1 MASKD
6 YKFNITANNKTQQ
19 AFNQVNRSLDKT
31 SKSMAFMKKSFVG
44 LLGTAAIA
52 NFSRQTLQTADDL
65 AKVSSSIGV
74 GAEFLQ
80 RFQFAAEQSGVSAE
94 GFDKSMRFF
103 SKTMGEATM
112 GLGLGL
118 DAIQQLGVSLQDTE
132 GNTKSIDDL
141 FIEMMHTLDGVTNAT
156 EKAGLATKLFGR
168 AGIPMVNMIRD
179 GHQAMLDLAAVA
191 PGVLTDEDTKRAEE
205 FNDAMNVLARTVRG
219 PVQSAII
226 SLVNLPSKIKET
238 LTDVLFDNDAF
249 NPQQAEQ
256 FFGKLNAGVTK
267 TNEELKIVDKRVIAF
282 AERINESLKT
292 PTEKIADFK
301 EELEEAVKA
310 GIFDKSKVEA
320 AVAVF
325 RESVTKGAED
335 TIDVVK
341 DFKDTIE
348 GTLETAFEDFFDHTS
363 DGFMDLKGLF
373 RQVINEMIKEALRL
387 QVIAPLISALTG
399 KGGPFE
405 KLGDLFRA
413 DGGPVRAGRS
423 YIVGERGPELFTP
436 SASGHI
442 VPNDQL
448 SGGGVVV
455 NQTINLTTG
464 VVPTVRA
471 EVQKMMPQIA
481 EVTKGAVAEA
491 AMRGGSYRRALQ
503 GG

>member
-1 MASKD
+1 MANKD
-6 YKFNITANNKTQQ
+6 YRFNITAQNKTQQ

-118 DAIQQLGVSLQDTE
+118 DAIQQLGVSLQDAE
-132 GNTKSIDDL
+132 GNTKSIDAL

-179 GHQAMLDLAAVA
+179 GHQAMLDLAEVA

-226 SLVNLPSKIKET
+226 SLVNLPSTIKET
-238 LTDVLFDNDAF
+238 LTDVFFDNDAF
-249 NPQQAEQ
+249 NPQQLEQ
-256 FFGKLNAGVTK
+256 FFGRVNAGVTK
-267 TNEELKIVDKRVIAF
+267 TGEELKIVDKRVIAF

-292 PTEKIADFK
+292 PTEKIADFR
-301 EELEEAVKA
+301 EELEEAVQA

-325 RESVTKGAED
+325 SESVTKGVED
-335 TIDVVK
+335 TMTVVK
-341 DFKDTIE
+341 QFEDTIE
-348 GTLETAFEDFFDHTS
+348 GSLESAFENFFDHTS
-363 DGFMDLKGLF
+363 DGFMDIKSLF
-373 RQVINEMIKEALRL
+373 KQVINDMIKEALRL
-387 QVIAPLISALTG
+387 QVIAPLISALMS
-399 KGGPFE
+399 GPFS
-405 KLGDLFRA
+405 KFGDLFKA
-413 DGGPVRAGRS
+413 DGGPVSAGRS

-436 SASGHI
+436 GASGNI
-442 VPNDQL
+442 TPNHQL
-448 SGGGVVV
+448 GGGGIIV
-455 NQTINLTTG
+455 NQSINLTTG

>member
-1 MASKD
+1 
-6 YKFNITANNKTQQ
+6 
-19 AFNQVNRSLDKT
+19 
-31 SKSMAFMKKSFVG
+31 MKKSFVG
-44 LLGTAAIA
+44 LVGTAAVA
-52 NFSRQTLQTADDL
+52 SFGRQALQTADDL

-118 DAIQQLGVSLQDTE
+118 DAIQQLKVSLQDTQGE
-132 GNTKSIDDL
+132 TKAIDDL
-141 FIEMMHTLDGVTNAT
+141 FIEMMEALEGVENAT
-156 EKAGLATKLFGR
+156 ERAGLATKLFGR

-179 GHQAMLDLAAVA
+179 GTTAMHDLAAVA

-205 FNDAMNVLARTVRG
+205 FNDAMNVLGRTVKG
-219 PVQSAII
+219 PLMSAVIN
-226 SLVNLPSKIKET
+226 LVSIPTKIRDT
-238 LTDVLFDNDAF
+238 LTDLIMDNDAF
-249 NPQQAEQ
+249 DPQHLEQ
-256 FFGKLNAGVTK
+256 FFGRVNAGVTK
-267 TNEELKIVDKRVIAF
+267 TGEELKIVDKRVIAF
-282 AERINESLKT
+282 AERIKESLKT
-292 PTEKIADFK
+292 PTEKIADFR
-301 EELEEAVKA
+301 EELEEAVQA

-325 RESVTKGAED
+325 SESVNKGVED
-335 TIDVVK
+335 TISVVK
-341 DFKDTIE
+341 QFEDTIE
-348 GTLETAFEDFFDHTS
+348 GSLESAFENFFDHTS
-363 DGFMDLKGLF
+363 DGFMDIKSLF
-373 RQVINEMIKEALRL
+373 KQVINDMIKEAMRL
-387 QVIAPLISALTG
+387 QVIAPLISALMS
-399 KGGPFE
+399 GPFS
-405 KLGDLFRA
+405 KFGDLFKA
-413 DGGPVRAGRS
+413 EGGPVRAGGS

-442 VPNDQL
+442 VPNDKL
-448 SGGGVVV
+448 GGGGGIVV
-455 NQTINLTTG
+455 NQSINLTTG

-471 EVQKMMPQIA
+471 EVQKLLPEIA